1 MGQFV
6 AALHA
11 AHLNRLDK
19 DVVDKK
25 LWEAWTV
32 LSRRDI
38 DGAGVFAGAPFH
50 HWTGDAK
57 LFYIALRLDGWKHDE
72 ASLMV
77 DHATR
82 AR

>member
-19 DVVDKK
+19 DAVSKQ
-25 LWEAWTV
+25 LLAAWAAMA
-32 LSRRDI
+32 RGA
-38 DGAGVFAGAPFH
+38 DGAGVFLGSPQH
-50 HWTGDAK
+50 YWTEDAK
-57 LFYIALRLDGWKHDE
+57 LFYVALRLDGWRHEDTCE
-72 ASLMV
+72 LV
-77 DHATR
+77 DLATR